1 MALNGTAS
9 ATIDGQPTLTVHI
22 GTHKTGSSSIQ
33 FAALANRE
41 RLVAAGTHLVRAGS
55 GDYTKPHHNLA
66 FDLTDRADFQPDKG
80 GITDAE
86 REIAEIDAPNALIST
101 ESLCGMIDHAAK
113 YERIRALADRLG
125 RKLRIIVCLREQLS
139 YINSLYAFGARRFAH
154 SSRFEPFVTR
164 TARHA
169 RLRYPA
175 LLAPWRDI
183 ADELVVF
190 KFGSNVLPQ
199 FFGLLNT
206 TIEGDFY
213 VNTPVGPKSVEA
225 MRSLRK
231 RHERLFE
238 PSQTAVVGNRFRK
251 REDRFRAKMDGWG
264 WNEQSFWGFEDALAD
279 QVAAIYADD
288 NDALFAE
295 YGVDFRTRPANR
307 AANAFD
313 RKAAE
318 PAEREEF
325 DAHRE
330 ILWEMLSKYNADRP
344 GPA

>member
-1 MALNGTAS
+1 MNAPAA
-9 ATIDGQPTLTVHI
+9 ATIDGRPTLTVHI

-33 FAALANRE
+33 FAALANRD
-41 RLVAAGTHLVRAGS
+41 RLAAAGTHLVRAGS

-66 FDLTDRADFQPDKG
+66 FELTDRADFQPDKG
-80 GITDAE
+80 GIADAE
-86 REIAEIDAPNALIST
+86 REIAESDLPNALIST

-113 YERIRALADRLG
+113 YERIRALADRLE
-125 RKLRIIVCLREQLS
+125 RKLRIVVCLREQLS
-139 YINSLYAFGARRFAH
+139 YINSLYAFGARRFTH
-154 SSRFEPFVTR
+154 SSGFETFATR

-175 LLAPWRDI
+175 LLAPWRAI

-190 KFGSNVLPQ
+190 KFSSNVLPQ
-199 FFGLLNT
+199 FFGLLGT
-206 TIEGDFY
+206 EIEGEFY
-213 VNTPVGPKSVEA
+213 ANTPVGPKTVEA

-231 RHERLFE
+231 RHERLYDPAE
-238 PSQTAVVGNRFRK
+238 TAAVGNRFRK
-251 REDRFRAKMDGWG
+251 REDRFRATMDGWG

-279 QVAAIYADD
+279 QVAAIYAED

-307 AANAFD
+307 VANAFD

-318 PAEREEF
+318 LAEREEF

-330 ILWEMLSKYNADRP
+330 ILWEMLSKFNTHRP